1 MIKEYLNSSRYAY
14 IEFETSHLGQEFLDK
29 YREKPE
35 EEQPKI
41 EETVV
46 NVGTLMYI
54 QNLVRKGWYL
64 YGLAAG

>member
-1 MIKEYLNSSRYAY
+1 MNSRYAY
-14 IEFETSHLGQEFLDK
+14 IEFETSQLGQDFLDK

-41 EETVV
+41 EETVI

-54 QNLVRKGWYL
+54 QNLVRKGW
-64 YGLAAG
+64 

>member
-14 IEFETSHLGQEFLDK
+14 IEFETSQLGQDFLDK

-54 QNLVRKGWYL
+54 QNLVRKGELL
-64 YGLAAG
+64 YRLVVG